1 MIFKR
6 GLKVLIAAS
15 TMITSFQPASAE
27 VAALDAQGNIIH
39 DDMITRQA
47 IPRPLLPYTGASD
60 FLKVSQEGAIF
71 IDKSLLIRDILAHQS
86 EVFLFTR
93 PRRWGKSTNLNMMQ
107 YFFNPVMDE
116 RGKPVDPQPYRKM
129 FKQMQVGN
137 TAVETLKKGKYQ
149 EVNVVDHYQG
159 QHPTIFISLKDVK
172 YPTFSRMQAAFEKQI
187 IYAFS
192 AHKYLPEL
200 SGLWTTAGNEMDFL
214 SILKRK
220 IIEDSEIGLHNSLLI
235 LSSWLY
241 KHHGKKAIILVD
253 EYDTPLN
260 EAYLNG
266 YGDEATALLRGLFG
280 ATFKDNPSL
289 EKAVL
294 TGILRIAKAGLFSA
308 LNNLREDTV
317 LDSDFSRYYGF
328 TEKEVT
334 DLLRISQDPNGDE
347 VRRWYNG
354 YRIGNETI
362 YNPWSVMNYISARNG
377 GSSNAIQTYWVN
389 SGGVDFLKQTI
400 MSNTARQI
408 WENYRSGQAM
418 PSLVSKHLTAID
430 FETPESLH
438 SILLHTG
445 YLTLA
450 EPLSKPTTYTA
461 QALLKIPNFEV
472 RQEFEGL
479 LSSLFLSK
487 RFSQPHYI
495 KQMFEAILDQ
505 DAKQVVSLFKYDQRI
520 NFTPWNFNFLQ
531 IAALVG
537 NKPIFNAIANKYP
550 DLLDSQNP
558 EGLGIADFAAMNNV
572 SMPKKLEGYPV
583 IMRSP
588 HLYEHVCLIVGPIA
602 GGFVGGFKWIYDLT
616 HAADA
621 APLGRGRQV
630 LNFAVD
636 ALAGTAVGNAAEIT
650 LEKLCKTY
658 STFTNTDISKPK
670 TMKTMMQLG
679 KYVLT
684 HPGSFVT
691 VNKPCPVDTHHAVI
705 SFTKPAIEVNDIPF
719 AILNFTLCDSGN
731 NNTNPQDEDEL

>member
-27 VAALDAQGNIIH
+27 VAILVENENIIENNFN
-39 DDMITRQA
+39 ISRKRQLFPG
-47 IPRPLLPYTGASD
+47 IGMSD
-60 FLKVSQEGAIF
+60 YADIAFDGGIYV
-71 IDKSLLIRDILAHQS
+71 DKSRLISEILNRREQ
-86 EVFLFTR
+86 VFLFTR

-129 FKQMQVGN
+129 FKQMQVN
-137 TAVETLKKGKYQ
+137 TTVGTLKDGKYQ

-172 YPTFSRMQAAFEKQI
+172 HPTFSRMQLGLEQQVTMAFQRHYYLRTSTALNENDRREYSEFIDRHLALSSTRPEDQLS
-187 IYAFS
+187 S
-192 AHKYLPEL
+192 A
-200 SGLWTTAGNEMDFL
+200 GIA
-214 SILKRK
+214 
-220 IIEDSEIGLHNSLLI
+220 NSLLI

-670 TMKTMMQLG
+670 TMKTMM
-679 KYVLT
+679 
-684 HPGSFVT
+684 
-691 VNKPCPVDTHHAVI
+691 
-705 SFTKPAIEVNDIPF
+705 
-719 AILNFTLCDSGN
+719 
-731 NNTNPQDEDEL
+731 